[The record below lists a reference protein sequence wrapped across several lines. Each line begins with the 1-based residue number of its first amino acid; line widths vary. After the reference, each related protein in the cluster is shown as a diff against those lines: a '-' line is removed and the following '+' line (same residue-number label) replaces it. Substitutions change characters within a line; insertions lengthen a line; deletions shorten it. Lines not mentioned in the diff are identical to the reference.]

1 MARFRKITAVSIAT
15 ALMLANL
22 NTPAFARAEDGPG
35 CRIEPASP
43 SVGADIP
50 QSYFAP
56 PASTDN
62 PLCILFPAA
71 TSNVREV

>member
-1 MARFRKITAVSIAT
+1 MARFRKLTAVSIAA

-22 NTPAFARAEDGPG
+22 TTPAFAQAEDGPG
-35 CRIEPASP
+35 CHIEPASP

-56 PASTDN
+56 RRPRISPPALGRS
-62 PLCILFPAA
+62 
-71 TSNVREV
+71 SS